1 MKIAGLQ
8 KMTLLDYP
16 GKVACTVFLPGCNF
30 RCPFC
35 HNGELLDGHAPT
47 LMEDTELLAFLKTR
61 RGILDAV
68 CVSGGE
74 PTLHPG
80 LEDLLRSIKD
90 LGFLTKLDTNGSHP
104 DLLKHLVGSGLL
116 DYMAMDIKNSP
127 PRYAETAGLDAMDLS
142 AIEESIRFLL
152 TDGVDYEFR
161 TTVVSQL
168 HDETSIREM
177 GEWVHSLGG
186 GIKAKRFFLQ
196 PFTDRDTVLF
206 SGLSAPSEEV
216 LNRYILCLKLI
227 AEIAEI
233 RGQ

>member
-1 MKIAGLQ
+1 MQIAGLQ
-8 KMTLLDYP
+8 KTTLLDYP

-35 HNGELLDGHAPT
+35 HNGELLDGPVPP
-47 LMEDTELLAFLKTR
+47 LMDDAELLSFLKTR

-68 CVSGGE
+68 CISGGE

-80 LEDLLRSIKD
+80 LEDLLRAIKSM
-90 LGFLTKLDTNGSHP
+90 GFLTKLDTNGTHP
-104 DLLKHLVGSGLL
+104 ALLKHLVASGLL
-116 DYMAMDIKNSP
+116 DYVAMDIKNSP
-127 PRYAETAGLDAMDLS
+127 ARYAETCGLDTMDLS
-142 AIEESIRFLL
+142 AIEESIRVLL

-161 TTVVSQL
+161 TTVVDRL
-168 HDETSIREM
+168 HGETSIREM
-177 GEWVHSLGG
+177 GEWVNSLAGG
-186 GIKAKRFFLQ
+186 VKAKRFFLQ

-206 SGLSAPSEEV
+206 SGLNAPSGEMM
-216 LNRYILCLKLI
+216 NHYILCLKLI